1 MLAQNNINCVT
12 MSEKETKSTGFPGGG
27 ARSSN
32 LELFRII
39 TMLVII
45 AHHYVVNS
53 GLTSIIYESSSLSA
67 IDYFLLIFGWGGKTG
82 INCFVLIT
90 GYFMCTSKITAFKY
104 GKLLGERYFYAILFF
119 LIFCLSGYN
128 AFSAKAF
135 LKMIF
140 PFFTVRGNFTA
151 CFLLFYLFIP
161 FINKLLHALTE
172 KEHLLL
178 MALCLFIYTVLSSF
192 ANADVGYNYVTW
204 FIVLYIIASYIR
216 LYPKQIFECT
226 GKWGLLT
233 AGAVACSWTSVITL
247 AWIGNRFGKTQ
258 IAYFF
263 VSDSNKI
270 LAVITALC
278 AFLFFK
284 NLKIRQSR
292 FINTVAASAFGV
304 LLIHANSDTMRQW
317 LWRDALKNVEWYHTP
332 WIYLHAVGSML
343 GVYIVCTVIDMVR
356 RYLLEKPFLEWLNK
370 KLSMKCLH

>member
-12 MSEKETKSTGFPGGG
+12 MSEKETKSTGFLGGG
-27 ARSSN
+27 TRSSN

-53 GLTSIIYESSSLSA
+53 GLTSIICDSSSLSA

-90 GYFMCTSKITAFKY
+90 GYFMCTSKITALKY
-104 GKLLGERYFYAILFF
+104 GKLVGTLYFYKILFF
-119 LIFCLSGYN
+119 LIFWLSGYST
-128 AFSAKAF
+128 FSAKAF
-135 LKMIF
+135 LKMMF
-140 PFFTVRGNFTA
+140 PFFTVRDNFTA

-172 KEHLLL
+172 KEHLIL
-178 MALCLFIYTVLSSF
+178 MALCLFIYTILPSF
-192 ANADVGYNYVTW
+192 TKANVGYNYVTW

-216 LYPKQIFECT
+216 LYPKQIFEGT

-233 AGAVACSWTSVITL
+233 AGAVASSWMSVITL

-292 FINTVAASAFGV
+292 FINTLAASAFGV

-317 LWRDALKNVEWYHTP
+317 LWRDVLKNVEWYHTP
-332 WIYLHAVGSML
+332 WIYLHTIGSVL